1 MNYKIVLFISKTR
14 VSFET
19 PCSIVI
25 FFADDKSDPQ
35 SGSESCGS
43 DDLSHQS
50 SPNVSSSAI
59 LSAFTSHGKQGS
71 HYEGISD
78 F

>member
-1 MNYKIVLFISKTR
+1 MDAQTLLFLSNLKDPH
-14 VSFET
+14 FNLL
-19 PCSIVI
+19 
-25 FFADDKSDPQ
+25 FFIADDKSDPQ

-59 LSAFTSHGKQGS
+59 LSAFTSHGKQDL
-71 HYEGISD
+71 HIR
-78 F
+78 